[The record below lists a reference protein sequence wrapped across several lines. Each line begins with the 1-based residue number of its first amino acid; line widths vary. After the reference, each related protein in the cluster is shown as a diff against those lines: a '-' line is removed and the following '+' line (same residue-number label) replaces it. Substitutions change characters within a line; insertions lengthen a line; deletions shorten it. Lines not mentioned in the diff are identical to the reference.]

1 MEDRSRKART
11 PAPRRLA
18 DGRAACRRSWQAS
31 RDPGPDP
38 EPPEDLPEGA
48 VPLEP
53 GDIRIV
59 EELDLGGIPATW
71 VEHSPNFHLK
81 MAGVGG
87 DAIEAF
93 AAEFGIG
100 DVDLL
105 KATLARAAKT
115 IEEEA
120 RPSEGAMLWRGQS
133 LDWPRLEMADFVLA
147 DELSLLLHELLGEAG
162 WPVGMSTPAEELRE
176 ALEKYGDWL
185 AEFSGLPLARA
196 AENPGKP
203 QQRILVIHLAVAWP
217 RLTGR
222 RPTSYPADKEKKP
235 SRFYRACRSACVLL
249 GLDPPS
255 PSTVKNWLDGMRE
268 GRRAPAPGTE
278 SPPAAG

>member
-1 MEDRSRKART
+1 MDGTNGKARI
-11 PAPRRLA
+11 PIPWRLA
-18 DGRAACRRSWQAS
+18 DGRAARRRSRQAS
-31 RDPGPDP
+31 RDPDPDL

-53 GDIRIV
+53 GDIRTV
-59 EELDLGGIPATW
+59 EEIDLDGMPATW
-71 VEHSPNFHLK
+71 IEFSPGYHLK
-81 MAGVGG
+81 AAGVGE
-87 DAIEAF
+87 DAIKAF

-105 KATLARAAKT
+105 KATLAWAAKT
-115 IEEEA
+115 MEEEA
-120 RPSEGAMLWRGQS
+120 RPSEGAMFWRGQS
-133 LDWPRLEMADFVLA
+133 LDWPRQAMANFVLA
-147 DELSLLLHELLGEAG
+147 GELSLRLRELLAEAD
-162 WPVGMSTPAEELRE
+162 WPVGVNPAAEELRE
-176 ALEKYGDWL
+176 ALDRYGTWH
-185 AEFSGLPLARA
+185 AEFSGVPLARA

-203 QQRILVIHLAVAWP
+203 QQHVLVIHLALAWP

-222 RPTSYPADKEKKP
+222 RPTSYPADQDKKP

-268 GRRAPAPGTE
+268 GRRGPAPGTE